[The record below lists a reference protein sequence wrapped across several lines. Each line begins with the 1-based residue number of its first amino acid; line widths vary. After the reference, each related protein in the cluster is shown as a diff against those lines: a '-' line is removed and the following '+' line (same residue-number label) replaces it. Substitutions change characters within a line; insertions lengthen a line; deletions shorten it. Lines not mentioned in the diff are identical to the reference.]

1 MIVGSTSNAAIS
13 AQPYPSNTTISV
25 PSHPTSV
32 ASPIVPTLQIPS
44 PPLSAPTPLMPP
56 IGTSESGNWMPN
68 LVKPSLFFV
77 PPPASSAQMMQPVPS
92 STPTA
97 PPLNPPLSLQRPY
110 GALVLQPFPPPTPPP
125 YLTPALTSNSGPFIS
140 MDKVREALLELFQA
154 MISGYANARS

>member
-56 IGTSESGNWMPN
+56 IDTSESGKLTPN

-125 YLTPALTSNSGPFIS
+125 SLTPAFTSNSGPFIS
-140 MDKVREALLELFQA
+140 KKKVREALLVLVHVRIA
-154 MISGYANARS
+154 GYANAQS